1 MVVWAFSVT
10 RCLNALLVLLIR
22 FVLILQCSWTEPS
35 VKGDV
40 QRSSGLEIM
49 SADYENSP
57 VSLNWGCMNYNFF
70 FWQNF
75 TNSISAF
82 ALKHDF
88 EGFCKVFHIASQIL
102 NSRALNVYPQHLFCV
117 VLYQLILTNNQIR
130 INVVFE
136 AFELAT
142 TDKHTSALDG
152 QVFPL
157 FTEHIFYFK
166 FPRISNTE
174 FVCYLKWNFLIGF
187 PMVTPKWYLFDCNLT
202 VIFSKAQFS
211 GKYLTFYA
219 HNKKTSG

>member
-1 MVVWAFSVT
+1 MFKCIVSSFDKVCTDITMFLNRAKCEG
-10 RCLNALLVLLIR
+10 RCAKKQWSGDHVCWLWKFASKFELRLHE
-22 FVLILQCSWTEPS
+22 LQ
-35 VKGDV
+35 
-40 QRSSGLEIM
+40 
-49 SADYENSP
+49 
-57 VSLNWGCMNYNFF
+57 FF